1 MGPGDRVLMVGEEG
15 RERERESEV
24 ESEES
29 RRIGPTVWGN
39 LINVNAAAT
48 AGATRRV
55 WQSLICNST
64 LPPFLFSPFHPFS
77 YSPDHPRHPLADP
90 RYLVSPQSLSAITC
104 IVLNGQ
110 LGGLL
115 NIWERGKGSR
125 LRGD

>member
-15 RERERESEV
+15 RERERERESEA

-29 RRIGPTVWGN
+29 RRIGPMAWGN

-64 LPPFLFSPFHPFS
+64 LPPFLSSPFRPR
-77 YSPDHPRHPLADP
+77 SPIPLTTPDT
-90 RYLVSPQSLSAITC
+90 L
-104 IVLNGQ
+104 
-110 LGGLL
+110 
-115 NIWERGKGSR
+115 
-125 LRGD
+125 